1 MENHEWEDE
10 IIEGSRGQKRA
21 EPNPFLFTRI
31 ESRLEDSRTGLV
43 WNLKVKIAVGIC
55 SLTLLLNSFL
65 IVQVLSDRVAEP
77 ARVETNYQL
86 DSYQFD
92 IY

>member
-10 IIEGSRGQKRA
+10 IIEGIRGQKRV

-31 ESRLEDSRTGLV
+31 ESRLEDSRTENV
-43 WNLKVKIAVGIC
+43 WNLKVKIVVGIC

-65 IVQVLSDRVAEP
+65 IVQVLSDRVAEQ

>member
-10 IIEGSRGQKRA
+10 IIEGIRGQKRA

-31 ESRLEDSRTGLV
+31 ESRLEDSSTGSTG
-43 WNLKVKIAVGIC
+43 NLKVKIVLGVCAF
-55 SLTLLLNSFL
+55 TLLLNSVL
-65 IVQVLSDRVAEP
+65 IIQVLTDRVAEP
-77 ARVETNYQL
+77 ARVETNYQV

>member
-1 MENHEWEDE
+1 MKNHEWEDE
-10 IIEGSRGQKRA
+10 IIEGIRNRKRF

-31 ESRLEDSRTGLV
+31 ESRLEDSKTGSV
-43 WNLKVKIAVGIC
+43 WNLQMKIAVGIC
-55 SLTLLLNSFL
+55 SLTLLFNSVL
-65 IVQVLSDRVAEP
+65 IVRVLSDRSSEP

>member
-10 IIEGSRGQKRA
+10 IIEGIRGQKRA

-31 ESRLEDSRTGLV
+31 EAKLGEVNSGIV
-43 WNLKVKIAVGIC
+43 WNLKMKVAV
-55 SLTLLLNSFL
+55 SLCAFTLLLNSVL
-65 IVQVLSDRVAEP
+65 IIQMVSNPVSESLVTESTYQV
-77 ARVETNYQL
+77 
-86 DSYQFD
+86 DSYQFE

>member
-10 IIEGSRGQKRA
+10 IIEGIRSQKRA

-31 ESRLEDSRTGLV
+31 ESRLEDSKTGSV
-43 WNLKVKIAVGIC
+43 WNLKFKFAAGLC
-55 SLTLLLNSFL
+55 AFTLLLNSVL
-65 IVQVLSDRVAEP
+65 IVQVLSNRVAESTI
-77 ARVETNYQL
+77 VETNYQV

>member
-1 MENHEWEDE
+1 MENHEWENE

-31 ESRLEDSRTGLV
+31 ESRLEDSRAGST
-43 WNLKVKIAVGIC
+43 WNLKVKIVLGVCAF
-55 SLTLLLNSFL
+55 TLLLNSVL
-65 IVQVLSDRVAEP
+65 IVQVLTDRVAEP
-77 ARVETNYQL
+77 ARVETNYQV